1 MATHATLP
9 GMKAH
14 AAACIF
20 PLMSAQDLQSL
31 ADDIRR
37 HGLRE
42 PIVIHDRQILD
53 GRCRIRACRL
63 AGVKPRFIRWQPK
76 GQTPLE
82 WVLSTNLHRRHLS
95 DDQRAMVAARVREQ
109 IKRLMMS
116 ERATQ
121 AIGSR
126 WEKDKKYLAA
136 HGAAKYGDQKQDS
149 RKVAAKMLNISTKKV
164 IQAITVMDSNLAP
177 RVAAGEM
184 GLSVAVRELDRREW
198 LTRERRAAKEVAK
211 AAGATDKGR
220 PGAALG
226 CLDFES
232 LLASQKGVPLVLSD
246 IPYEKSFLPHLE
258 RLARAVAAS
267 LAPQGSAVFMTGQ
280 MYMPEYYAAFSAH
293 LAYRWTMAYVL
304 PQGLAPRVWPRKA
317 CPMWKPVMI
326 FQRKDCLA
334 ARQWIRRDT
343 LDAGALEA
351 KIHAHQQD
359 VPGMRALIDLFSE
372 PGETVVDPCMG
383 SGTTGV
389 AALLAGRHF
398 VGGDIRRET
407 FEMASKRITDETG
420 LNPRRL
426 RKA

>member
-1 MATHATLP
+1 
-9 GMKAH
+9 
-14 AAACIF
+14 
-20 PLMSAQDLQSL
+20 MSTQDLQSL

-63 AGVKPRFIRWQPK
+63 AGVKPKFIRWVPK

-95 DDQRAMVAARVREQ
+95 DDQRAMVAARVRQ
-109 IKRLMMS
+109 QLTTRLVS
-116 ERATQ
+116 QRNTE
-121 AIGSR
+121 
-126 WEKDKKYLAA
+126 AA
-136 HGAAKYGDQKQDS
+136 HKKWGKPEESQTRDGRVWHGREKKQDS
-149 RKVAAKMLNISTKKV
+149 RVIAARMLNVSRTKV
-164 IQAITVMDSNLAP
+164 GQAIMVMKSPLAP

-198 LTRERRAAKEVAK
+198 LTKERRAAKEVAK
-211 AAGATDKGR
+211 ATGAAGKGR
-220 PGAALG
+220 PVAALG

-317 CPMWKPVMI
+317 CPMWKPVLV
-326 FQRKDCLA
+326 FQRRDCPA

-343 LDAGALEA
+343 LDAGILEA
-351 KIHAHQQD
+351 KVHAHQQD
-359 VPGMRALIDLFSE
+359 VPGMRALIELFSE
-372 PGETVVDPCMG
+372 PGEVVVDPCMG

-389 AALLAGRHF
+389 AALLASRHF
-398 VGGDIRRET
+398 VGGDLNVDT
-407 FEMASKRITDETG
+407 VKMATVRLEAETG
-420 LNPRRL
+420 MRVKPLRL
-426 RKA
+426 